1 MNGERTK
8 GYPVNLTV
16 IQLLSSYGSYP
27 TTILQNIRFSTNCFC
42 FCTISILQIWCIRT
56 AGGVETNED
65 GYIADE
71 TGIDF
76 AILQF
81 FGVEGYVYSGEIYV
95 IWYMNAVY
103 IINIIYIV
111 YDILNIL
118 QMRRGLILQFCN
130 CGVICGRWK
139 IP

>member
-1 MNGERTK
+1 MNGEPTK

-16 IQLLSSYGSYP
+16 IQLLSSCDSYHK
-27 TTILQNIRFSTNCFC
+27 TIPQNISFLPIASVFQFC
-42 FCTISILQIWCIRT
+42 KSVLELP
-56 AGGVETNED
+56 GGVETNED

-95 IWYMNAVY
+95 I
-103 IINIIYIV
+103 
-111 YDILNIL
+111 
-118 QMRRGLILQFCN
+118 
-130 CGVICGRWK
+130 
-139 IP
+139 